1 MVRSPDVSQ
10 TTEKHSG
17 FVYSD
22 GGGDQ
27 KAWIIRKNH
36 QQGPFD
42 VKMSHEEPRALDVI
56 HRQTHAAKQDK
67 CVQTPAY
74 NIARTIRHF
83 FFFWNISNKSSA
95 ELFQKL
101 SVRQR
106 FIAFPT
112 SQCVKSKRH
121 VMCFALQDKTGHF
134 LLIMQQK
141 GRLLHLFPTNAGRG
155 CCYLQPIFS
164 TVKSITAPPSLS
176 PKGPNQQQIWN
187 SERHPRTLCKSII
200 RLRHHAK

>member
-1 MVRSPDVSQ
+1 
-10 TTEKHSG
+10 
-17 FVYSD
+17 
-22 GGGDQ
+22 
-27 KAWIIRKNH
+27 
-36 QQGPFD
+36 
-42 VKMSHEEPRALDVI
+42 MSHEQPRVLNVI
-56 HRQTHAAKQDK
+56 RRLTHAVKQDK

-74 NIARTIRHF
+74 NIACTIIRF
-83 FFFWNISNKSSA
+83 FFISNKNSA

-112 SQCVKSKRH
+112 SQCIKSKRQ
-121 VMCFALQDKTGHF
+121 VMCFALRDKTGHF

-155 CCYLQPIFS
+155 CCYLQPVF
-164 TVKSITAPPSLS
+164 ALWNQSLS

-200 RLRHHAK
+200 RLRHHAKWVKSKAGEICNWRSPKPFPLPGGSRLDQKYM